1 MKPNQIG
8 KAGENQNLA
17 VPSQVVFYNF
27 ASKNNLAQLSL
38 YIAALKSDLL
48 WLRKALDEELKV
60 EKISRTKNV
69 S

>member
-8 KAGENQNLA
+8 KAEKNQNLE
-17 VPSQVVFYNF
+17 VPGQVVFYNF

-48 WLRKALDEELKV
+48 WLRETLDEEVKV

>member
-8 KAGENQNLA
+8 KAEKNQNLK
-17 VPSQVVFYNF
+17 VPGQVVFYNF

-48 WLRKALDEELKV
+48 WLRETLDEEVKV